1 MPYCFRCNISFL
13 YTAFTSVCYCS
24 ILFRKNFDSCCTL
37 GEELKLYDD
46 LIMCA
51 VGTVFEIYLYLDT
64 LIFLL

>member
-13 YTAFTSVCYCS
+13 YAASTSVCYCS
-24 ILFRKNFDSCCTL
+24 ILFEKNFDSCCTL

-46 LIMCA
+46 FIMPT
-51 VGTVFEIYLYLDT
+51 VGTGFEIYLYVNT